1 MSTQP
6 RPSTASTLSLI
17 GGTFIVLGSVI
28 SVLISSFWGTWGWGM
43 MGPWMMG
50 GYGSPYGFM
59 WGFSLVALIAGL
71 IVILGAIMLQTRP
84 AEHMLWGSM
93 VLIFSIVSFIGM
105 GGFMIGALLGI
116 AGGTLAL
123 SWRPRSA

>member
-1 MSTQP
+1 MNRQT
-6 RPSTASTLSLI
+6 RPSIAFMLSLI
-17 GGTFIVLGSVI
+17 GGIFIVLGSLF
-28 SVLISSFWGTWGWGM
+28 SFLMYSFWETWGWGM

-50 GYGSPYGFM
+50 GYGFPYGIT

-71 IVILGAIMLQTRP
+71 IVIVSGIMLQTRP
-84 AEHMLWGSM
+84 EEHMLWGIL
-93 VLIFSIVSFIGM
+93 VLIFSIVSFVGM

-116 AGGTLAL
+116 AGGALAL